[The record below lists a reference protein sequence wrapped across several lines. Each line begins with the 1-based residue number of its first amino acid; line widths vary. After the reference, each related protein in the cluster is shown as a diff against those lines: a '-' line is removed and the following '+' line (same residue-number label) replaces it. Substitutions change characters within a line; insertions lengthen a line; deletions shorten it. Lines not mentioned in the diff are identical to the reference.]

1 MANLLFSHPR
11 LPIPSD
17 AHLQGG
23 HSARIEGIIA
33 TMFGFSENFTYLCSD
48 KGVPSL
54 AEIIPSNLMQL
65 VLP

>member
-1 MANLLFSHPR
+1 MANSLFSHPR
-11 LPIPSD
+11 LPTPD
-17 AHLQGG
+17 THLQGG

-33 TMFGFSENFTYLCSD
+33 LMFGFSENFTYLCSD